1 MTIGKNKKKK
11 RKLIYEAEA
20 TCSNAD
26 LVEHKTEGKKKICLE
41 LPELYCFPSE
51 KGEIQAISI
60 TTEVILRCW
69 GYFCIEGFSALHTAI
84 A

>member
-1 MTIGKNKKKK
+1 M
-11 RKLIYEAEA
+11 KLKLRVQMLIWW
-20 TCSNAD
+20 NI
-26 LVEHKTEGKKKICLE
+26 KPRQKKKICLE

-60 TTEVILRCW
+60 TTELILRCW
-69 GYFCIEGFSALHTAI
+69 GFFCIEGFSALHTAI